1 MTVSRAYSISADD
14 IAREAERV
22 GGDHS
27 KFDLTR
33 TIRLDT
39 LELPEVGPTQV
50 RMRVLA
56 IPAEHNVVHAAIA
69 HPINISAVR
78 GGKLFVGNGAL
89 GEVVETG
96 NAVQRFNVGDI
107 VLTHGNG
114 EVDRGG
120 YPVRVWAYDQPGS
133 DGWYAEEAVLHEK
146 QLIPAPIRCGL
157 SLWEIAALSVRAPSA
172 YHLWRRDLGIYRRK
186 IPQQKHPVLNV
197 LSFGGGV
204 GELFLMLARSEGH
217 NAFYCSGNASRRNDL
232 ERMGIHPIDQSRY
245 ARFASTEGIKAFI
258 KDCKALTDGEG
269 MHVVCDMFRGPL
281 FEAGIAVSARC
292 GVNVS
297 SGWQLAQNVT
307 YNSTLLSV
315 KQMTI
320 DHMHYETAAACE
332 EATHLHGKVFKP
344 VLHHEIYPF
353 EDLPRCMDELHK
365 NLQSG
370 IPVVRVAREMPAS
383 VQSIL

>member
-1 MTVSRAYSISADD
+1 MTVTRAYSVSAED
-14 IAREAERV
+14 IAHEAERV

-27 KFDLTR
+27 RFDLTR
-33 TIRLDT
+33 TIRLDR
-39 LELPEVGPTQV
+39 LELPDCGPTQV

-56 IPAEHNVVHAAIA
+56 VPAEHNVVHAAIA
-69 HPINISAVR
+69 HPINISAAR

-89 GEVVETG
+89 GEVMETG
-96 NAVQRFNVGDI
+96 DAVRRFKVGDI

-114 EVDRGG
+114 DVDRGG
-120 YPVRVWAYDQPGS
+120 FPVRVWAYDQPGS

-146 QLIPAPIRCGL
+146 QLIPAPIGCGL

-172 YHLWRRDLGIYRRK
+172 YHLWRRGLGIYRLK
-186 IPQQKHPVLNV
+186 IPQQQHPVLNV

-232 ERMGIHPIDQSRY
+232 ARMGIQPIDQNRY
-245 ARFASTEGIKAFI
+245 ARFAGKEDIKAFV

-269 MHVVCDMFRGPL
+269 MHLVCDMFRGPL
-281 FEAGIAVSARC
+281 FEAGIAVAARC

-297 SGWQLAQNVT
+297 SGWQLAQSVE

-320 DHMHYETAAACE
+320 DHMHYETAAGCE
-332 EATHLHGKVFKP
+332 EATHLYGKVFKP
-344 VLHHEIYPF
+344 VLHHEIYAF

-365 NLQSG
+365 NQQSG

-383 VQSIL
+383 VQAIL